1 MAQIPT
7 VALGRGVVMP
17 MVGFGTWQ
25 LGSRRG
31 YEAIRYA
38 LEVGYRHIDSATM
51 YRNEQEVGQVIRA
64 SGLDRGEVVVLRW
77 HLDHGI
83 TVIPKSSKPDRIRS
97 NLDLFAFSLTPDE
110 VARLDRL

>member
-1 MAQIPT
+1 M
-7 VALGRGVVMP
+7 
-17 MVGFGTWQ
+17 
-25 LGSRRG
+25 
-31 YEAIRYA
+31 
-38 LEVGYRHIDSATM
+38 
-51 YRNEQEVGQVIRA
+51 
-64 SGLDRGEVVVLRW
+64 VVLRW

>member
-31 YEAIRYA
+31 
-38 LEVGYRHIDSATM
+38 
-51 YRNEQEVGQVIRA
+51 
-64 SGLDRGEVVVLRW
+64 
-77 HLDHGI
+77 
-83 TVIPKSSKPDRIRS
+83 
-97 NLDLFAFSLTPDE
+97 
-110 VARLDRL
+110 